1 MYIENRVASWQPYF
15 FLAINMNSKY
25 NILVIIVYVLYRFIG
40 NCVPLWGIIVL

>member
-25 NILVIIVYVLYRFIG
+25 NISVIIVYVSYRFIG
-40 NCVPLWGIIVL
+40 NCVPLWGIVL